1 MAIFETIFTFSQ
13 AIFTES
19 PAILKVVF
27 FLGVWLGLWLPF
39 AIPRS
44 IRLKWRPG
52 LSLLPEQRLPLLA
65 SLYLLA
71 PIAVGITATLEKSN
85 FSDYG
90 LIWETATLADV
101 SRGFAVGV
109 LGLVLLFFL
118 QFALGW
124 IEWTVPQRELGKFS
138 PSTSSELTAFL
149 LPLKTV
155 CLPTFFLALWLA
167 GTEEFIFRGVLQN
180 LLQPEYS
187 GWGAA
192 AIVSLI
198 FALLHL
204 MWEIPET
211 LPQIPGLWLMGMVL
225 ALARRVDGGSIA
237 LAWGIHAGWV
247 WGMISLDTAG
257 IFRDTGKIPE
267 WVSGISGKP
276 LAGILG
282 IILLLATGIVLCQ
295 TSFVL
300 LPMTNDQ

>member
-19 PAILKVVF
+19 PALLKVVV

-52 LSLLPEQRLPLLA
+52 LPLLPEQRLSLLA

-90 LIWETATLADV
+90 LIRETATLADL

-109 LGLVLLFFL
+109 FGLVLLFSL
-118 QFALGW
+118 QLALGW
-124 IEWTVPQRELGKFS
+124 IEWTVPQGELGELP
-138 PSTSSELTAFL
+138 PSISSGIPAFL
-149 LPLKTV
+149 WRLTTL
-155 CLPTFFLALWLA
+155 CLPTFFLALWVA
-167 GTEEFIFRGVLQN
+167 GTEELIFRGVLQN
-180 LLQPEYS
+180 LLQSEYS
-187 GWGAA
+187 LWGAA

-225 ALARRVDGGSIA
+225 ALARMVGGGSIA
-237 LAWGIHAGWV
+237 LAWGIHTGWV
-247 WGMISLDTAG
+247 WGMVSLDTAG
-257 IFRDTGKIPE
+257 IVHHTGKIPE

-276 LAGILG
+276 LAGLFG
-282 IILLLATGIVLCQ
+282 IILLLVTGVVLRHWSLVLCV
-295 TSFVL
+295 FY
-300 LPMTNDQ
+300 P